1 MMAKGLAAVQERIRK
16 SFLEVHNDQRTREQ
30 RQADEEM
37 LASIQTDSAQSPQ
50 VETEVHSLI
59 EQSNILK
66 SNATEQRANAYVSA
80 ALRSPQIR
88 KHTPCR
94 GNVGHAWE
102 IEIPTEDIPTL
113 IAQALRQIGGK

>member
-37 LASIQTDSAQSPQ
+37 LASIQTEPSPLPQ
-50 VETEVHSLI
+50 TKTEVDSLI
-59 EQSNILK
+59 ERSNILK
-66 SNATEQRANAYVSA
+66 NSATEQRANAYVSA

-94 GNVGHAWE
+94 GNVGHSRE
-102 IEIPTEDIPTL
+102 IEIPTEDAATL
-113 IAQALRQIGGK
+113 IAQALRRLEGK

>member
-1 MMAKGLAAVQERIRK
+1 MAKGLAAVQERIRK
-16 SFLEVHNDQRTREQ
+16 SFLEVHNDRRTREQ

-37 LASIQTDSAQSPQ
+37 LASIQTDSAQSQQ

-59 EQSNILK
+59 EQSNVLK

-88 KHTPCR
+88 NHTPCR
-94 GNVGHAWE
+94 GNVGHSRE
-102 IEIPTEDIPTL
+102 IEIPTEDAGTL
-113 IAQALRQIGGK
+113 IEQALRRLEGK